1 MMRLAQE
8 GVTAEDLLALGTEHG
23 RFELIGGVLYEMP
36 PNSFDHGGTELS
48 AALPLKLYLRRNP
61 IGRLVGGEVGFVL
74 ARRPDIVRAPDLAF
88 VRRERLPVDGSTF
101 FDGPPDLAMEVLS
114 PSDRAS
120 AVGRKVTMWL
130 EYGTREVWVL
140 DPRTR
145 TVTVHRPGEEATDLG
160 ETDDL
165 DGGDVLSGFRIAV
178 AELFE

>member
-1 MMRLAQE
+1 MRVAQE
-8 GVTAEDLLALGTEHG
+8 GVTAEELLEMSTERG

-61 IGRLVGGEVGFVL
+61 IGKLVGGEVGFVL
-74 ARRPDIVRAPDLAF
+74 ARRPDFVRAPDLAF
-88 VRRERLPVDGSTF
+88 VRRERLPVDGSKF
-101 FDGPPDLAMEVLS
+101 FEGPPDLAVEVLS

-120 AVGRKVTMWL
+120 EVGRKVAMWL
-130 EYGTREVWVL
+130 EYGTQQVWVL

-145 TVTVHRPGEEATDLG
+145 TVRVHGTGEETTELKP
-160 ETDDL
+160 DDYL
-165 DGGDVLSGFRIAV
+165 DGGGILPGFRVKV